1 MARTAAVAVRW
12 RDKLVFEGNAG
23 ERPVV
28 TVDGDTEEAISP
40 VELLLLSAASC
51 TAADV
56 VLILKKMRV
65 DLTRVDVAVQGT
77 RRDEEPRR
85 YTAIH
90 YRWTIAGT
98 GADETKVRRAVDL
111 SLEKY
116 CSVHASLAPDIAV
129 TYDVTLA

>member
-1 MARTAAVAVRW
+1 VARSAAVSVRW
-12 RDKLVFEGNAG
+12 RETLVFEGGADG
-23 ERPVV
+23 RPFV
-28 TVDGDTEEAISP
+28 TVDGDSKEAISP
-40 VELLLLSAASC
+40 IELLLVAAASC

-65 DLTRVDVAVQGT
+65 DLGHVDMTVEGT

-90 YRWTIAGT
+90 YRWTIAGA
-98 GADETKVRRAVDL
+98 GADEAKVRRAIDL

-116 CSVHASLAPDIAV
+116 CSVHASLAPDIPV
-129 TYDVTLA
+129 SYDITLA

>member
-1 MARTAAVAVRW
+1 MARSAAVSVRW
-12 RDKLVFEGNAG
+12 RNKLVFEGQADG
-23 ERPVV
+23 RPAV
-28 TVDGDTEEAISP
+28 TVDGDSQEAISP
-40 VELLLLSAASC
+40 VELLLVSAASC

-65 DLTRVDVAVQGT
+65 DLGRVDVTVQGT

-90 YRWTIAGT
+90 YRWTIAGA
-98 GADETKVRRAVDL
+98 GVDEAKVRRAIDL

-116 CSVHASLAPDIAV
+116 CSVHASLAPDIPV
-129 TYDVTLA
+129 SYDVTLA